1 MRFAPAVSLIALI
14 IASPSLA
21 QTAEPAGAAA
31 QAAPAPTPT
40 GNDTVGS
47 EIIVTAPRAIQGAVQ
62 TSSAPVVELD
72 EQQVQSYGASSIQDL
87 ISQLAP
93 EIGSGRGR
101 GGRPVF
107 LVNGQRI
114 SNFREIFRYPP
125 EAIKR
130 LEILPEEVALKY
142 GFPPD
147 QRVINFILKDNFRSL
162 SAEVDYGRA
171 TQGGGAKSE
180 LQASQLAINGKSR
193 LNASIDYKHTS
204 PITEA
209 ERDVVQTPGSVP
221 TLASDPNP
229 ADFRSLAA
237 KDSTLEVD
245 FTSTNGLGKD
255 GADGQFTINTQV
267 IHEDTLNLSGLDLVT
282 LTSPDS
288 SSARR
293 AIDAKPLT
301 RQTLTDTYSLGSTF
315 NKNLGGYQFTTT
327 LDSSYTSTDSRID
340 RSRTLDDPAVQALV
354 DAAQAGT
361 LAINGD
367 LPNVPRLGFDRA
379 QNRAYDVALK
389 STLIG
394 NPFELPA
401 GEADVTLNAGYDWSR
416 NESTDTR
423 RLAGDNALI
432 RGDLSAGANIG
443 IPIASRRNDV
453 LSAIGDLTFN
463 LSGGFDYLSDF
474 GTLGNW
480 TGGLVWKPSKSLTLQ
495 GAYIERETAPGLSQ
509 LGGPSLISYNVPVY
523 DFRTGQTVLVTQTS
537 GGNPNLLPEH
547 QRDFKLSANYDLPF
561 LDRANILVEYYHNRS
576 NNVTASFPLLTPAIE
591 AAFPDRVTRDTNG
604 QLLAIDARPVTFAET
619 RSDRIRYGFNL
630 FGKVGKPS
638 PEEQSGGGRGR
649 FGRLMSAARPA
660 GESNGQQQSGS
671 RPGFDPQRFA
681 QLREQFCATP
691 TGQVP
696 DLSALP
702 QQMQDRLKGADGKPD
717 PAKIAAMRTRFCS
730 ADAAQRFDP
739 ERFAALRKV
748 LCQDPGKKPDLST
761 LPPGLQARLK
771 GPDGKVD
778 PAKLKQLESR
788 ICAAPGQGNS
798 GSGEQQQAARGSD
811 NGSRSSGGRGNRGFS
826 RGNGQGRWS
835 LSFYHTI
842 NLDNSIL
849 VAPGGPT
856 LDLMNG
862 DATGSSGGVAR
873 QQFELDAGLF
883 YKGIGTR
890 ISGNYSTGTTVQA
903 SGVPGSSDLHF
914 GGLATFNLRLF
925 VALDQQKWLVGDN
938 PGFLNH
944 ARLSLHVNNIFD
956 AYQKVTDANGVV
968 PISYQPALL
977 DPYGRFVKIEFRKL
991 F

>member
-1 MRFAPAVSLIALI
+1 MSLIALI
-14 IASPSLA
+14 VASPALA
-21 QTAEPAGAAA
+21 QTAPPAGTSA
-31 QAAPAPTPT
+31 QASPTATPNS
-40 GNDTVGS
+40 GDTVEP
-47 EIIVTAPRAIQGAVQ
+47 EIVVTAPRVMQGAVQ

-162 SAEVDYGRA
+162 SAEADYGRA
-171 TQGGGAKSE
+171 TQGGGAKGE

-221 TLASDPNP
+221 SVVTDPNP

-255 GADGQFTINTQV
+255 GSDGQFTINTQV

-282 LTSPDS
+282 LTAPDG

-293 AIDAKPLT
+293 AIDARPLT

-340 RSRTLDDPAVQALV
+340 RSRTLDDPAVQAVV

-361 LAINGD
+361 LAIDGD
-367 LPNVPRLGFDRA
+367 LPNVPSLGYDRA

-389 STLIG
+389 STLNG
-394 NPFELPA
+394 NPFDLPA
-401 GEADVTLNAGYDWSR
+401 GDVDMTLNAGYDWSR

-423 RLAGDNALI
+423 RLSGDNALT
-432 RGDLSAGANIG
+432 RGDLNAGLNIG
-443 IPIASRRNDV
+443 IPIASRKNDV
-453 LSAIGDLTFN
+453 LSAIGDLSFN

-474 GTLGNW
+474 GTLGNV
-480 TGGLVWKPSKSLTLQ
+480 TAGLVWKPLKSLTLQ
-495 GAYIERETAPGLSQ
+495 GTYIDRETAPGLSQ
-509 LGGPSLISYNVPVY
+509 LGGPSLTSYNIPVY

-591 AAFPDRVTRDTNG
+591 AAFPDRVTRDSNG

-630 FGKVGKPS
+630 FGRVGKAS
-638 PEEQSGGGRGR
+638 PEEQPGGGRGR
-649 FGRLMSAARPA
+649 FGRMMANSGPS
-660 GESNGQQQSGS
+660 GGDNSSQGSGS

-681 QLREQFCATP
+681 QLRQQFCATP
-691 TGQVP
+691 EGQTP

-702 QQMQDRLKGADGKPD
+702 QAIRDRLEGADGKPD
-717 PAKIAAMRTRFCS
+717 PTKIAALRGRLCS
-730 ADAAQRFDP
+730 ADAAKRFDP
-739 ERFAALRKV
+739 ARFAALRKA
-748 LCQDPGKKPDLST
+748 LCQDPGKEPDLSA
-761 LPPGLQARLK
+761 LPAELQERLK
-771 GPDGKVD
+771 GPDGKID
-778 PAKLKQLESR
+778 AAKLKQLESR
-788 ICAAPGQGNS
+788 ICAAPGS
-798 GSGEQQQAARGSD
+798 GSEGGAPPE
-811 NGSRSSGGRGNRGFS
+811 NGSPDSNKPAEQKSSSSNRGRRGFGP
-826 RGNGQGRWS
+826 GNGQGRWNI
-835 LSFYHTI
+835 SFYHTI

-849 VAPGGPT
+849 VAPGGPK

-873 QQFELDAGLF
+873 QQFELDAGMF

-938 PGFLNH
+938 PGFFNH
-944 ARLSLHVNNIFD
+944 ARLSLHMNNIFD
-956 AYQKVTDANGVV
+956 AHQKVTDANGIV
-968 PISYQPALL
+968 PVSYQPAFL
-977 DPYGRFVKIEFRKL
+977 DAYGRFVKIELRKL